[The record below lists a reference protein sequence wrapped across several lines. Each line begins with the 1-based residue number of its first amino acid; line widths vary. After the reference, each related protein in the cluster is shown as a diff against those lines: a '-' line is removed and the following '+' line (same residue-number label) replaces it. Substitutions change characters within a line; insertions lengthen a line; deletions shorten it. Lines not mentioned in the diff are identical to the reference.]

1 MLFPF
6 LIFVIK
12 KLFFLQDTYN
22 GFIHIIL
29 IQVFLILNIFIFAK
43 YLLKTNYNNVLSI
56 TIIFILA
63 GYTTTNLRFPVYNDL
78 LVTLLILNSIFTKK
92 YINSSIYFFLA
103 CLAHEIV
110 IFSFPFFL
118 FLGVRKYKI
127 KKRNFL
133 ILSNILVS
141 IFIIF
146 YLYIKISLIE
156 IYYDRQFD
164 ELGSIFSSKANIIN
178 HILTE
183 SQFSIVG
190 IFSAFKIIWVIFLL
204 MILKYFRK
212 KTLIKNKKIIL
223 SLFLY
228 FNFLIILTFF
238 YSIDHTRH
246 AYLLLFLPLTF
257 VMLRYFYIFKNKQ
270 IVLFCLISQIIIPNV
285 SVFKKIY
292 IIQPFFFEI
301 FYEFEKIKNI
311 LNF

>member
-1 MLFPF
+1 M
-6 LIFVIK
+6 
-12 KLFFLQDTYN
+12 
-22 GFIHIIL
+22 
-29 IQVFLILNIFIFAK
+29 ILNIYVFAK

-118 FLGVRKYKI
+118 FLGVRKYKTN
-127 KKRNFL
+127 KRNFL

-141 IFIIF
+141 FFIIF
-146 YLYIKISLIE
+146 YFYIKISLKD
-156 IYYDRQFD
+156 IYDPQFD

-183 SQFSIVG
+183 SQFSIIG

-223 SLFLY
+223 SLLLY
-228 FNFLIILTFF
+228 LNFLILLTFL

-257 VMLRYFYIFKNKQ
+257 VMLRFFYIFKNKQ
-270 IVLFCLISQIIIPNV
+270 IVLFCLISQIVIPNV

-292 IIQPFFFEI
+292 IIQPFGLEI
-301 FYEFEKIKNI
+301 FYDFEKIKNI